1 MGVIAVKRVY
11 DPPSGTDGTRVL
23 VDRLWPRGLT
33 KEKAALDLWAKDL
46 APSPELRKAFNHRP
60 ERFAEFARHYLAE
73 LKVNPAVQA
82 FRAEL
87 KRPKVTLLFGA
98 HDHVHNHALV
108 LADFL
113 RGTVTAPAPKKKSS
127 TAKKRAAAKRSA
139 SANAPETKSKPKPKP
154 RPQARARSRARSR

>member
-1 MGVIAVKRVY
+1 MGIIAVKRVY
-11 DPPSGTDGTRVL
+11 DPPSGADGSRVL

-46 APSPELRKAFNHRP
+46 APSPGLRKEFNHRP
-60 ERFAEFARHYLAE
+60 ERFAEFTRHYLAE

-87 KRPKVTLLFGA
+87 TRAKVTLLFGA
-98 HDHVHNHALV
+98 HDLVHNHALV

-113 RGTVTAPAPKKKSS
+113 KGRVTAPAPGKKSPAS
-127 TAKKRAAAKRSA
+127 RGMAAKKSA
-139 SANAPETKSKPKPKP
+139 SAKSPKAKSKTRSK
-154 RPQARARSRARSR
+154 PQARARSRARSR

>member
-1 MGVIAVKRVY
+1 MGIIAIKRVY
-11 DPPSGTDGTRVL
+11 DPPSGADGTRVL

-46 APSPELRKAFNHRP
+46 APSPTLRKAFNHRP
-60 ERFAEFARHYLAE
+60 ERFAEFTRHYLAE
-73 LKVNPAVQA
+73 LKANPAVQA

-98 HDHVHNHALV
+98 HDQVHNHALV

-113 RGTVTAPAPKKKSS
+113 RGKVTAPASPKPP
-127 TAKKRAAAKRSA
+127 KR
-139 SANAPETKSKPKPKP
+139 KSKTGS
-154 RPQARARSRARSR
+154 RPQAGARSRARSR